1 MRTVIALAIAA
12 LAALV
17 VALITGST
25 WPALAVVALAGAG
38 IVLLLRDW
46 RAERSAVSEPV
57 DEPHHVDHHVDHHVE
72 HHVEHRVEP
81 HADEFSP
88 DVSTDPNGP
97 SSDARSDQL

>member
-12 LAALV
+12 LAALI

-25 WPALAVVALAGAG
+25 WPALAVVVLAGAG

-46 RAERSAVSEPV
+46 RAERSAAEHSAPDRSAGEPV
-57 DEPHHVDHHVDHHVE
+57 DESVE
-72 HHVEHRVEP
+72 HHVDP
-81 HADEFSP
+81 HVDEFAP
-88 DVSTDPNGP
+88 DISSDPNGP

>member
-12 LAALV
+12 LAALI

-46 RAERSAVSEPV
+46 RAERSGAQHPALDRSASEPV
-57 DEPHHVDHHVDHHVE
+57 SEAVE
-72 HHVEHRVEP
+72 HHADP
-81 HADEFSP
+81 HADDLSP
-88 DVSTDPNGP
+88 DISTDPNGP
-97 SSDARSDQL
+97 SSDARTDQL

>member
-57 DEPHHVDHHVDHHVE
+57 DEPHHVDHHV
-72 HHVEHRVEP
+72 EHRVEP

>member
-57 DEPHHVDHHVDHHVE
+57 DEPHDVEHHGD